1 MFSKVKLV
9 AVVLLLALV
18 LQLIGFSAVQA
29 RTVDNRPE
37 AAGSVVA
44 SKVISPAQQKAAIAF
59 WTRDQ
64 IAKAQPL
71 EVQIDR
77 GPANVD
83 EAALAEADV
92 FAGQFGS
99 AAAGAASPGADLKA
113 QAAYPRDWEMARSAA
128 SSPEAFD
135 EPTGTSA
142 TYTSYTVNQWVP
154 AQTVYPHKWVGR
166 LSFKTS
172 GGGTSYC
179 SGTAIS
185 GNVMVTAAHCIYDS
199 TNNLW
204 YNTWVFTPAY
214 RNGSAP
220 YGSFAAS
227 TCWVLTAWV
236 NLTGGYSINT
246 WTRYDL
252 GVCKMGKNSAGQ
264 TLNTAVGYMGRSWNA
279 SYIRHF
285 HDLGYPFKDYNN
297 AYITNAGLF
306 LRTCVAES
314 RQQTTDTLGMG
325 CNWGGGISGGPWMV
339 GYAPN
344 VVSGQVNSVNSGIYI
359 GQQNMYG
366 IRFTSNNIVVLCTAV
381 GC

>member
-18 LQLIGFSAVQA
+18 LQLVGFSAVQA

-37 AAGSVVA
+37 AAGGVVSA
-44 SKVISPAQQKAAIAF
+44 KVISPAQQKAALAF

-71 EVQIDR
+71 EIQVDR
-77 GPANVD
+77 GAASVD
-83 EAALAEADV
+83 ESAVSRADA
-92 FAGQFGS
+92 FAGQFS
-99 AAAGAASPGADLKA
+99 SVSAGAAAPDANQKA
-113 QAAYPRDWEMARSAA
+113 QAAYPRDWAMARAADESAA
-128 SSPEAFD
+128 AD

-154 AQTVYPHKWVGR
+154 AQTVYPHKWIGR

-172 GGGTSYC
+172 GGTSYC
-179 SGTAIS
+179 SGTAVS

-199 TNNLW
+199 TNNVW
-204 YNTWVFTPAY
+204 YNSWVFTPAY

-246 WTRYDL
+246 WTRYDV
-252 GVCKMGKNSAGQ
+252 GVCKMGNNSAGQ
-264 TLNTAVGYMGRSWNA
+264 TLNSAVGYMGRSWN
-279 SYIRHF
+279 YGYFRHF

-297 AYITNAGLF
+297 VYITNAGLF
-306 LRTCVAES
+306 LRTCAAES
-314 RQQTTDTLGMG
+314 FQQTTDTLGMG
-325 CNWGGGISGGPWMV
+325 CNWGGGISGGPWMT

-344 VVSGQVNSVNSGIYI
+344 VVSGQVNSVNSGLYI
-359 GQQNMYG
+359 GAQNLYG
-366 IRFTSNNIVVLCTAV
+366 IRFTSSNIVPLCTAA